1 MSSNTYF
8 KNGALSGII
17 TNSGK
22 PLMPSTFCTEELD
35 SMLKN
40 GVSLKDSPT
49 TTASLVRFPG
59 SDTEYFLKRNN
70 NKGFRFTCRYL
81 FRKARVFHAAKVAEI
96 FENLKIRTPKV
107 YMAAEKKTGLYL
119 HAGYILTEKIN
130 ATPINKL
137 LLNTEEKE
145 AVMQTF
151 LLWAAK
157 TMTKL
162 HRAGIV
168 HGDLKLVNFYCDGDW
183 KDPDNSFG
191 IWDLDS
197 VHIRKK
203 AKPMEVDRE
212 ISRIFF
218 TMGYYFN
225 ELDDCDHKIK
235 ERCREFCA
243 LYHEVAPDLYQ
254 PSLDNIMFFI
264 KKRLAR
270 WNKEISRKQNKGRR

>member
-1 MSSNTYF
+1 MSSNERF

-17 TNSGK
+17 TKSGK
-22 PLMPSTFCTEELD
+22 SLPVSTFRSEDLD

-49 TTASLVRFPG
+49 TTAALVRFPG

-81 FRKARVFHAAKVAEI
+81 FRKARVFHAAEMAEV
-96 FENLKIRTPKV
+96 FENLKIRTPKA

-130 ATPINKL
+130 ATPIDKL
-137 LLNTEEKE
+137 LLNAEDKE
-145 AVMQTF
+145 AF
-151 LLWAAK
+151 LKMFLSWAAK
-157 TMTKL
+157 TITTL

-168 HGDLKLVNFYCDGDW
+168 HGDLKLINFYCDGDW

-197 VHIRKK
+197 VRIRKK
-203 AKPMEVDRE
+203 AIPEEVDRE

-218 TMGYYFN
+218 TLAYYFN
-225 ELDDCDHKIK
+225 ELNDCDKIK

-243 LYHEVAPDLYQ
+243 LYHEVAPDLYP
-254 PSLDNIMFFI
+254 PSLDNVMCYIR
-264 KKRLAR
+264 KRLKR
-270 WNKEISRKQNKGRR
+270 WNRQINKGNR

>member
-1 MSSNTYF
+1 MNRNTNF
-8 KNGALSGII
+8 ENGALSGII
-17 TNSGK
+17 TNSGRA
-22 PLMPSTFCTEELD
+22 LMPSIFSAEELD

-40 GVSLKDSPT
+40 GKSLKDSPT
-49 TTASLVRFPG
+49 TTAALVHFPG
-59 SDTEYFLKRNN
+59 SNTEYFLKRNN

-96 FENLKIRTPKV
+96 FEELKIKTPKV

-130 ATPINKL
+130 ATPIDKI
-137 LLNTEEKE
+137 LLNADDKD
-145 AVMQTF
+145 AAMKTF

-157 TMTKL
+157 TITKL

-168 HGDLKLVNFYCDGDW
+168 HGDLKLINFYCDGDW
-183 KDPDNSFG
+183 RNSENSFG

-197 VHIRKK
+197 VRVRKK
-203 AKPMEVDRE
+203 AIPQEVDRE

-218 TMGYYFN
+218 TIGCCFN
-225 ELDDCDHKIK
+225 ELDCVHKIK

-243 LYHEVAPDLYQ
+243 LYHEIATDLYQ
-254 PSLDNIMFFI
+254 PSLDNIMFYI
-264 KKRLAR
+264 NKRLER
-270 WNKEISRKQNKGRR
+270 WNKEIIRKKNKGHG

>member
-1 MSSNTYF
+1 MSSNERF

-17 TNSGK
+17 TKSGK
-22 PLMPSTFCTEELD
+22 SSLPVSTFRSEDLD

-49 TTASLVRFPG
+49 TTAALVRFPE

-81 FRKARVFHAAKVAEI
+81 FRKARVFHAAEMAEV
-96 FENLKIRTPKV
+96 FENLKIRTPKA

-130 ATPINKL
+130 ATPIDKW
-137 LLNTEEKE
+137 LLNAEDKE
-145 AVMQTF
+145 AFLKTF
-151 LLWAAK
+151 LRWAAK
-157 TMTKL
+157 TITTL

-168 HGDLKLVNFYCDGDW
+168 HGDLKLINFYCDGDW

-197 VHIRKK
+197 VRIRKK
-203 AKPMEVDRE
+203 AIPEEVDRE

-218 TMGYYFN
+218 TLAYYFN
-225 ELDDCDHKIK
+225 ELNDCDKIK

-243 LYHEVAPDLYQ
+243 LYHEVAPDLYP
-254 PSLDNIMFFI
+254 PSLDNVMCYIR
-264 KKRLAR
+264 KRLKR
-270 WNKEISRKQNKGRR
+270 WNRQINKGNR

>member
-1 MSSNTYF
+1 MNRNTNF
-8 KNGALSGII
+8 ENGALSGII
-17 TNSGK
+17 TNSGRA
-22 PLMPSTFCTEELD
+22 LMPSIFSAEELD

-40 GVSLKDSPT
+40 GKSLKDSPT
-49 TTASLVRFPG
+49 TTAALVHFPG
-59 SDTEYFLKRNN
+59 SNTEYFLKRNN

-96 FENLKIRTPKV
+96 FEELKIKTPKV

-130 ATPINKL
+130 ATSIDKI
-137 LLNTEEKE
+137 LLNADDKD
-145 AVMQTF
+145 AAMKTF

-157 TMTKL
+157 TITKL

-168 HGDLKLVNFYCDGDW
+168 HGDLKLINFYCDGDW
-183 KDPDNSFG
+183 RNSENSFG

-197 VHIRKK
+197 VRVRKK
-203 AKPMEVDRE
+203 AIPQEVDRE

-218 TMGYYFN
+218 TMGYYFD

-243 LYHEVAPDLYQ
+243 LYHEIAPDLYQ
-254 PSLDNIMFFI
+254 PSLDNIMFYI
-264 KKRLAR
+264 NKRLAR
-270 WNKEISRKQNKGRR
+270 WNKEIIRKKNKGHG

>member
-1 MSSNTYF
+1 MSYNERF

-17 TNSGK
+17 TKSGK
-22 PLMPSTFCTEELD
+22 SSLPVSTFRSEDLD

-49 TTASLVRFPG
+49 TTAALVRFPG

-81 FRKARVFHAAKVAEI
+81 FRKARVFHAAKMAEV

-130 ATPINKL
+130 ATSIDKI
-137 LLNTEEKE
+137 LLNADDKD
-145 AVMQTF
+145 AAMKTF

-157 TMTKL
+157 TITKL

-168 HGDLKLVNFYCDGDW
+168 HGDLKLINFYCDGDW
-183 KDPDNSFG
+183 RNSENSFG

-197 VHIRKK
+197 VRIRKK
-203 AKPMEVDRE
+203 AIPKDVDRE

-218 TMGYYFN
+218 TLAYYFS
-225 ELDDCDHKIK
+225 ELNDCDKIK

-243 LYHEVAPDLYQ
+243 LYHEVAPDLYP
-254 PSLDNIMFFI
+254 PSLDNVMCYIR
-264 KKRLAR
+264 KRLKR
-270 WNKEISRKQNKGRR
+270 WNRQINKGHR

>member
-1 MSSNTYF
+1 MSSNERF
-8 KNGALSGII
+8 KNGTLSGII
-17 TNSGK
+17 TKSGK
-22 PLMPSTFCTEELD
+22 SSLPVSTFRSEDLD

-49 TTASLVRFPG
+49 TTAALVRFPG

-81 FRKARVFHAAKVAEI
+81 FRKARVFHAAEMAEV
-96 FENLKIRTPKV
+96 FENLKIRTPKA

-130 ATPINKL
+130 ATPIDKL
-137 LLNTEEKE
+137 LLNAEDKE
-145 AVMQTF
+145 AF
-151 LLWAAK
+151 LKMFLRWAAK
-157 TMTKL
+157 TITTL

-168 HGDLKLVNFYCDGDW
+168 HGDLKLINFYCDGDW

-197 VHIRKK
+197 VRIRKK
-203 AKPMEVDRE
+203 AIPEEIDRE

-218 TMGYYFN
+218 TLAYYFN
-225 ELDDCDHKIK
+225 ELNDCDKIK

-243 LYHEVAPDLYQ
+243 LYHEVAPDLYP
-254 PSLDNIMFFI
+254 PSLDNVMCYIR
-264 KKRLAR
+264 KRLKR
-270 WNKEISRKQNKGRR
+270 WNRQINKGNR

>member
-1 MSSNTYF
+1 MSSNTHF

-22 PLMPSTFCTEELD
+22 QLIPSSFRAEELD

-49 TTASLVRFPG
+49 TTASLVRFSG

-70 NKGFRFTCRYL
+70 NKGFCFTCRYL
-81 FRKARVFHAAKVAEI
+81 LRKARVFHAAKAAEI
-96 FENLKIRTPKV
+96 FEDLKIRTPKV

-130 ATPINKL
+130 DTPIEKL
-137 LLNTEEKE
+137 LLNTEDKD
-145 AVMQTF
+145 AVMKTF
-151 LLWAAK
+151 LQWTAK
-157 TMTKL
+157 TITKL

-168 HGDLKLVNFYCDGDW
+168 HGDLKLINFYCDGDW

-197 VHIRKK
+197 VRIRKK
-203 AKPMEVDRE
+203 AKPREVDRE

-218 TMGYYFN
+218 TLGYHFN
-225 ELDDCDHKIK
+225 ELDDCDNKIK

-243 LYHEVAPDLYQ
+243 LYHEIAPDLYQ
-254 PSLDNIMFFI
+254 PSVDNVMFFI
-264 KKRLAR
+264 KKRLER
-270 WNKEISRKQNKGRR
+270 WNKESIRKQNKRGG

>member
-1 MSSNTYF
+1 MSSNERF

-17 TNSGK
+17 TKSGK
-22 PLMPSTFCTEELD
+22 SLPVSTFRSEDLD

-49 TTASLVRFPG
+49 TTAALVRFPG

-81 FRKARVFHAAKVAEI
+81 FRKARVFHAAEMAEV
-96 FENLKIRTPKV
+96 FENLKIRTPKA

-119 HAGYILTEKIN
+119 HAGYILTEKIT
-130 ATPINKL
+130 ATPIDKL
-137 LLNTEEKE
+137 LLNAEDNE
-145 AVMQTF
+145 AFLKTF
-151 LLWAAK
+151 LRWAAK
-157 TMTKL
+157 TITTL

-168 HGDLKLVNFYCDGDW
+168 HGDLKLINFYCDGDW

-197 VHIRKK
+197 VRIRKK
-203 AKPMEVDRE
+203 AIPGEVDRE

-218 TMGYYFN
+218 TLAYYFN
-225 ELDDCDHKIK
+225 ELNDCDKIK

-243 LYHEVAPDLYQ
+243 LYHEVAPDLYP
-254 PSLDNIMFFI
+254 PSLDNVMCYIR
-264 KKRLAR
+264 KRLKR
-270 WNKEISRKQNKGRR
+270 WNRQINKGNR